1 MCLRKTDAR
10 RRLRKTDSRSVVC
23 GGPRFYEENKDRVIT
38 KPCSHKN
45 KTSIIM
51 KTNSRISF
59 CRHYHFVV
67 IAVQSLCLFGKRV
80 DSATI
85 EQENNFK
92 SVLKKMESDVLALR
106 DEIERVYQ
114 YRCNLSTLDSCG
126 NNNYNDCTSKY
137 PNEECAV
144 EDEFVIGCGGD
155 LACKG
160 KDGCVDQ
167 MKQTN
172 D

>member
-1 MCLRKTDAR
+1 
-10 RRLRKTDSRSVVC
+10 
-23 GGPRFYEENKDRVIT
+23 
-38 KPCSHKN
+38 
-45 KTSIIM
+45 M